1 MLRCLIVDDE
11 AYARG
16 ELICLLKD
24 FEEIEIIGEA
34 SHGYEAIEKNREL
47 KPDLI
52 FLDIRMPQ
60 IGGIEVADIIINE
73 EKVPLIVFV
82 TAYEEYAIKAF
93 EVNAVDYLLKPISKS
108 RLNQTIKRVMKMY
121 PEKDDE
127 GYIQG
132 IKKLLIHFKANKKE
146 EATKLYINEKGRLI
160 ILEPF
165 EIIYATIE
173 DGNISVI
180 TIRGKFKSRITLN
193 QLEEQLN
200 SNIFF
205 RSHKSYLINLDY
217 IEGIIPWHNSTYAV
231 ELKNVEEKVP
241 ISRNKLKEFKT
252 IMNM

>member
-16 ELICLLKD
+16 ELTCLLRD
-24 FEEIEIIGEA
+24 FEEIEIVGEA

-73 EKVPLIVFV
+73 EKVPLIVFI

-108 RLNQTIKRVMKMY
+108 RLNQTIKRAM
-121 PEKDDE
+121 ELCRDNDE
-127 GYIQG
+127 DYIQG
-132 IKKLLIHFKANKKE
+132 IKRLLIHFKANKKE
-146 EATKLYINEKGRLI
+146 EAAKLYINEKGRLI